1 MPTIPTSNGTNVVE
15 VETLKRQ
22 LKSSEMTIAELKTM
36 VERLATE
43 NSMLKTRVDSKS
55 MSPDVQ
61 L

>member
-1 MPTIPTSNGTNVVE
+1 MPTIPTHNGTNVVE

-22 LKSSEMTIAELKTM
+22 LKNSEMTIAELKTM

>member
-1 MPTIPTSNGTNVVE
+1 MPTIPINNGTNVVE

-22 LKSSEMTIAELKTM
+22 LKNSEMTIAELKTM

>member
-1 MPTIPTSNGTNVVE
+1 MNNGTNVVE

-22 LKSSEMTIAELKTM
+22 LKNSEMTIAELKTM

>member
-22 LKSSEMTIAELKTM
+22 LKNSEMTIAELKTM

>member
-1 MPTIPTSNGTNVVE
+1 MPTIPMNNGTNIVE

-22 LKSSEMTIAELKTM
+22 LKNSEMTIAELKTM

>member
-1 MPTIPTSNGTNVVE
+1 MPTIPLNNVTNVVE

-22 LKSSEMTIAELKTM
+22 LKNSEMTIAELKTM